1 MNDDTE
7 KQLLEYLREQRV
19 ADVAGTMRTI
29 ANWTTT
35 HEAKDDVRH
44 EEIKGAL
51 RGHSLRITALEK
63 NDDRIDDRLE
73 RSGSWQI
80 ESEQAKA
87 IVAAKEAT
95 WWKDKAITVLVGVV
109 MLGLGGVVSFLFAR
123 K

>member
-7 KQLLEYLREQRV
+7 KQLLEYLHAQRV

-51 RGHSLRITALEK
+51 RGHSLRINALEK
-63 NDDRIDDRLE
+63 NDEKHDDKLE
-73 RSGSWQI
+73 QSGSWQVEAVKARAI
-80 ESEQAKA
+80 IAEEQSKWWREKTLTVIVGLVMA
-87 IVAAKEAT
+87 I
-95 WWKDKAITVLVGVV
+95 
-109 MLGLGGVVSFLFAR
+109 LGGAGTYLFH